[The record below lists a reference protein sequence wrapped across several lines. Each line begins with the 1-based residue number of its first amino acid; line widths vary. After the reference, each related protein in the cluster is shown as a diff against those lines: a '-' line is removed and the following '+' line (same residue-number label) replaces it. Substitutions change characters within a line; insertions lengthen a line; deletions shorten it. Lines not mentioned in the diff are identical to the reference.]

1 MPSFGLCTIFP
12 HRIPISSSLSDGSC
26 TDIFRI
32 LLSHSCPD
40 DNVPF
45 LLRKTA
51 ILPSVPDAH
60 SLFLLMNAHAFFRS
74 WSLMSLF
81 PYRIPYCTAPFRD
94 AGTRCFFTQPIV
106 FFSFIG
112 ITQYELPATHYL
124 LNIWLRFQW
133 NTDTHLTHTNQLKG
147 LSRGDLL
154 CNTALILRIC
164 CRWSVSQWSVPPFP
178 LFIIRHHPEVLSQDN
193 NHIFLR
199 CDTIDLM

>member
-1 MPSFGLCTIFP
+1 MVHVRNIY
-12 HRIPISSSLSDGSC
+12 
-26 TDIFRI
+26 RI

-40 DNVPF
+40 DNVLF
-45 LLRKTA
+45 LLENSHPPFRTGC
-51 ILPSVPDAH
+51 S

-74 WSLMSLF
+74 WSLLSLF
-81 PYRIPYCTAPFRD
+81 PYRIPYCTVPFRD

-154 CNTALILRIC
+154 RNTALILRIC

-178 LFIIRHHPEVLSQDN
+178 LF
-193 NHIFLR
+193 
-199 CDTIDLM
+199 

>member
-1 MPSFGLCTIFP
+1 MPAFGFCTTFP
-12 HRIPISSSLSDGSC
+12 SRIPISSSLSDGSC
-26 TDIFRI
+26 TNIFRI

-60 SLFLLMNAHAFFRS
+60 SLFLFMNAHAFFRS

-124 LNIWLRFQW
+124 LNIWLRF
-133 NTDTHLTHTNQLKG
+133 
-147 LSRGDLL
+147 R
-154 CNTALILRIC
+154 
-164 CRWSVSQWSVPPFP
+164 SVSQWSVPPFP

>member
-1 MPSFGLCTIFP
+1 MSLFLRLRKQNPC
-12 HRIPISSSLSDGSC
+12 RIALFRFVYNISSSDTHKLFPIGWFMYETFTGFSWAIPARTTMS
-26 TDIFRI
+26 F
-32 LLSHSCPD
+32 S
-40 DNVPF
+40 F
-45 LLRKTA
+45 WKTA

-74 WSLMSLF
+74 WSLLSLF
-81 PYRIPYCTAPFRD
+81 PYRIPYCTVPFRD

-124 LNIWLRFQW
+124 LNIWLRFPG

-154 CNTALILRIC
+154 RNTALILRIC

-178 LFIIRHHPEVLSQDN
+178 LF
-193 NHIFLR
+193 
-199 CDTIDLM
+199 